1 MQKTGSDDSG
11 EPAQRR
17 RSRRPTVQD
26 VALRAEV
33 SPMTVSRVLSG
44 GKNVRPQV
52 RERVERAVAELGYY
66 RNENARSLRQVDR
79 SGLIGVIITN
89 IANPY
94 YADMQQGIEEVATA
108 HSWRILVGNSREDVA
123 LERQLVADFIGWRVE
138 GLIVVPADP
147 GSSEHLA
154 AETRSGVPIVLAS
167 RAVDDLDLDTVL
179 IDDIGGAFE
188 ATTRLLQEGHR
199 RIAFLGNQGSLFTGR
214 RRYQGFRQAH
224 EAFKVEPVP
233 ELIRTGQQDV
243 RSAEMAMLEL
253 LKLTDPPTA
262 VFSANN
268 RNTIGA
274 IRAIESVHR
283 KSLSS
288 GGPAAPAVRLFGFDS
303 FEFADMSPVPLSI
316 VAHDPRD
323 LGRRVASLLFER
335 IDGSVEGLQPRHIEL
350 PVILDEGSRSR

>member
-1 MQKTGSDDSG
+1 
-11 EPAQRR
+11 
-17 RSRRPTVQD
+17 
-26 VALRAEV
+26 
-33 SPMTVSRVLSG
+33 MTVSRVLSG

-66 RNENARSLRQVDR
+66 RNENARSLRPGHQ

-108 HSWRILVGNSREDVA
+108 HSRRILVGNSREDVS
-123 LERQLVADFIGWRVE
+123 LERQLVADFIGRRVE

-154 AETRSGVPIVLAS
+154 TESLSGIPVVLAS
-167 RAVDDLDLDTVL
+167 RAVDDLDFDTVL

-188 ATTRLLQEGHR
+188 ATTRLLAEGHR
-199 RIAFLGNQGSLFTGR
+199 RIAFLGNRGSLFTGR
-214 RRYQGFRQAH
+214 RRYQGFRKAH
-224 EAFKVEPVP
+224 EAYGFEPIP
-233 ELIRTGQQDV
+233 ELLRTGQQDV
-243 RSAEMAMLEL
+243 ESAEKAMLEL
-253 LKLTDPPTA
+253 LALTEPPTA

-274 IRAIESVHR
+274 IRAIESVRR
-283 KSLSS
+283 KSL
-288 GGPAAPAVRLFGFDS
+288 GAKGAEAPAIRLFGFDS

-323 LGRRVASLLFER
+323 LGRHVASLLFER
-335 IDGSVEGLQPRHIEL
+335 IEGTVEGRPPRHIEL
-350 PVILDEGSRSR
+350 PVTLDDGSSGPMSPHIPRLGLHGAGQVQEP